1 MNILVVDVGG
11 THVKILATG
20 QDAPRKFVSGPNLA
34 PARMVSGVK
43 QLADEWQYDAVS
55 VGYPGPVIR
64 GKIVAEPH
72 NLGAGWLG
80 FDFEAAF
87 GHPVRLINDAAMQAL
102 GSYEGGRMLFIGLGT
117 GLGSALILD
126 GIVQP
131 TELAHLPYKKG
142 TFEDYVGLRG
152 LKRLGRKKWRSCVS
166 DVVARLIAALE
177 PEDVVLGGGNV
188 KELKELPPGCRAG
201 TNAAAFRGGFR
212 LWEQAYTT
220 TPISP
225 STARAPAVQS

>member
-55 VGYPGPVIR
+55 VGYPGPGIR
-64 GKIVAEPH
+64 GKIGAEPH

-102 GSYEGGRMLFIGLGT
+102 GSYEGGR
-117 GLGSALILD
+117 
-126 GIVQP
+126 
-131 TELAHLPYKKG
+131 
-142 TFEDYVGLRG
+142 
-152 LKRLGRKKWRSCVS
+152 
-166 DVVARLIAALE
+166 
-177 PEDVVLGGGNV
+177 
-188 KELKELPPGCRAG
+188 
-201 TNAAAFRGGFR
+201 
-212 LWEQAYTT
+212 
-220 TPISP
+220 
-225 STARAPAVQS
+225 